1 MHPTNKGLSH
11 LMAATKYSMQGLKVM
26 LSGTAFRQELLIG
39 VIAIPVIWFAL
50 PLDCLWKTFMT
61 VMWLMLPTM
70 EIINT
75 AIEAVVDLVSPDFHP
90 LAGQAKDLGSA
101 AVFCACVAN
110 VIVWLAAL
118 AKILLPLLCNAQCN

>member
-26 LSGTAFRQELLIG
+26 LSGVAFRQELIMG
-39 VIAIPVIWFAL
+39 VIMLPIIWFAL
-50 PLDCLWKTFMT
+50 PLGILWKTFMT
-61 VMWLMLPTM
+61 IIWLMLPTM
-70 EIINT
+70 EIVNT

-101 AVFCACVAN
+101 GVFCAITAN
-110 VIVWLAAL
+110 VIVWITAIAQIVLAR
-118 AKILLPLLCNAQCN
+118 I

>member
-26 LSGTAFRQELLIG
+26 LSGVAFRQELIMG
-39 VIAIPVIWFAL
+39 VIMLPIIWFAL
-50 PLDCLWKTFMT
+50 PLEILWKTFMT
-61 VMWLMLPTM
+61 IIWLMLPTM

-101 AVFCACVAN
+101 GVFCAITAN
-110 VIVWLAAL
+110 VFVWIAAIAQIVLAR
-118 AKILLPLLCNAQCN
+118 I